1 MISNQVLR
9 RLEQIETL
17 TDTHD
22 DQPPFDIEIV
32 FVEAVE
38 GLPGGRI
45 KRVVKLSDLRK
56 KAEGTSSKDQR

>member
-1 MISNQVLR
+1 
-9 RLEQIETL
+9 L